1 MCRGRL
7 ADLFHALNA
16 KLRGDY
22 NYYGVHGNYASLQR
36 FFTYAMRIL
45 FKWLNRRSQRRSY
58 KWTGFKTLLNDF
70 AIERP
75 RMVGRPKKRTAASG
89 A

>member
-1 MCRGRL
+1 
-7 ADLFHALNA
+7 LNA
-16 KLRGDY
+16 KLRGYY

-45 FKWLNRRSQRRSY
+45 FQWRNRRSQRRSY
-58 KWTGFKTLLNDF
+58 NWTGCKALRKDF

-75 RMVGRPKKRTAASG
+75 RIVGRTKKRTAAFG